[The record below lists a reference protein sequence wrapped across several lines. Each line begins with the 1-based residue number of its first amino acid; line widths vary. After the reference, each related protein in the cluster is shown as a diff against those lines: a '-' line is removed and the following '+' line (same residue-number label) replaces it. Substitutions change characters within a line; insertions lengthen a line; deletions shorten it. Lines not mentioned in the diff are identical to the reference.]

1 MQYTVGLQHRVYGD
15 RKTAVVTLT
24 PEQIE
29 IANNPRNPK
38 SCVVN
43 GFVAHAANHVEFGYD
58 WDGDLST
65 IRPVQ

>member
-1 MQYTVGLQHRVYGD
+1 MQYTVGLRHRVDGE

-43 GFVAHAANHVEFGYD
+43 GFVAHAANHVAPGYE
-58 WDGDLST
+58 WDCDLST